1 MIRPRWCRGLAS
13 AAAVLLLAAAPLH
26 ATTLHTDGFIKNP
39 ADVFTLHRDG
49 ITHDIRPLG
58 VGGFEGTWGGEDI
71 LFWCF
76 DLDQV
81 FNFNHN
87 YTDYSAS
94 PLTAPQLEDVQRLFS
109 IGYAQAITDPHLSAA
124 FQLALWN
131 IEYDTDLQV
140 GTGSFR
146 VYSGSSGSAGAVTQA
161 NTWLSELHD
170 ANGAGWTITRLT
182 STSHQDFVMGVRTA
196 RDVPEPPTTALML
209 AALIM
214 ATALGA
220 GRRRMV
226 GRR

>member
-26 ATTLHTDGFIKNP
+26 ATTLHTDGFIKTP

-49 ITHDIRPLG
+49 KTDIRPLG
-58 VGGFEGTWGGEDI
+58 VGGFEGIWGGEDI

-87 YTDYSAS
+87 YTDYTASA
-94 PLTAPQLEDVQRLFS
+94 LTGPQLDDVQRLFS
-109 IGYAQAITDPHLSAA
+109 LGYAQAITDPHLSAA

-131 IEYDTDLQV
+131 IEYDTDLRV
-140 GTGSFR
+140 DSGFFR
-146 VYSGSSGSAGAVTQA
+146 AYNGSAGSAGDVTQA
-161 NTWLSELHD
+161 NAWLSELHD
-170 ANGAGWTITRLT
+170 ANGAAWTITRLS
-182 STSHQDFVMGVRTA
+182 STVHQDFVTGVRTS
-196 RDVPEPPTTALML
+196 RDVPEPPTAALVL

-214 ATALGA
+214 ATALA
-220 GRRRMV
+220 GGRRMV